1 VRQHR
6 TGMLRTREQFAR
18 RDAWSAPCDSVH
30 PRSRGPHSNCAP
42 DIEEL
47 VQGQRVQFDEQI
59 SKRSGKPEAIA
70 VELL

>member
-1 VRQHR
+1 MPAGTVKFYNN
-6 TGMLRTREQFAR
+6 GKGFGFIS
-18 RDAWSAPCDSVH
+18 RDDGQAEIFVH
-30 PRSRGPHSNCAP
+30 ISNCAE

-47 VQGQRVQFDEQI
+47 IQGQRVRFDEQI

>member
-1 VRQHR
+1 MVSPLRQR
-6 TGMLRTREQFAR
+6 TSAIERSTFQLR
-18 RDAWSAPCDSVH
+18 
-30 PRSRGPHSNCAP
+30 P

-70 VELL
+70 VELM

>member
-1 VRQHR
+1 MPAGTVKFYNN
-6 TGMLRTREQFAR
+6 GKGFGFILRDDGQAEIF
-18 RDAWSAPCDSVH
+18 VH
-30 PRSRGPHSNCAP
+30 ISNCAE

-47 VQGQRVQFDEQI
+47 IQGQRVRFDEQI